1 MKFCPEC
8 GARLADEVVFC
19 TDCGVYLIA
28 NNPVINEPV
37 SQPVQP
43 PEYVQQPQYIHPQQ
57 TTPVDDP
64 YPINV
69 THKGFWWLGFILPPL
84 GLVLFI
90 VWKRLRPRLSRSAG
104 KGALTGAILSA
115 VFYTLYKCSCTVRKQ
130 ATENKR

>member
-57 TTPVDDP
+57 TTPWMTL
-64 YPINV
+64 IRL
-69 THKGFWWLGFILPPL
+69 TLLIRASGGS
-84 GLVLFI
+84 VLFC
-90 VWKRLRPRLSRSAG
+90 RL
-104 KGALTGAILSA
+104 
-115 VFYTLYKCSCTVRKQ
+115 
-130 ATENKR
+130 